1 MAYWLL
7 KSEPAVYSWQQLLID
22 GRTCWDGVRNPQAL
36 GYLRAMALADLALF
50 YHSNTGREIVGICR
64 VVRTWYTPPGAPD
77 RGPGMVDVEPVRPLA
92 QAVNLATIR
101 ATPDLQGLALI
112 RQVRLS
118 VLPVAPE
125 HWQVLLRLARTE
137 Q

>member
-7 KSEPAVYSWQQLLID
+7 KSEPAQYPWQQLWID

-36 GYLRAMALADLALF
+36 GYLRAMALADLAFF

-64 VVRTWYTPPGAPD
+64 VVRTWYTAPGIAD
-77 RGPGMVDVEPVRPLA
+77 RGPGMVDVEPVQPLT

-101 ATPDLQGLALI
+101 ATPALQGLALI
-112 RQVRLS
+112 RQARLS

-125 HWQVLLRLARTE
+125 HWHVLLRLSQT
-137 Q
+137 QL